1 MDSFNSSDEFYLQRS
16 LLDTEM
22 GASDESDEG
31 NLWEKSM
38 FLHVIK
44 KCSSVKVRIQIFCG
58 SQFSVAGSSSFSSLP
73 AINK

>member
-16 LLDTEM
+16 LLDTEI

-38 FLHVIK
+38 FLHV
-44 KCSSVKVRIQIFCG
+44 
-58 SQFSVAGSSSFSSLP
+58 L
-73 AINK
+73 